1 MTFTTSVPKRAIL
14 AGATCLLI
22 LSGMIV
28 GHAWPLWTGRVV
40 TMKVV
45 PIDPRDLFR
54 GEYVRLNTA
63 ATQLHRE
70 DPGTGQSATWV
81 VARPLDDVYEK
92 ARSGSLV
99 YVQLAP
105 TPQGDYAVS
114 SVSRKPREGA
124 INLRGRARLGST
136 RWSPTGVLV
145 VDYGLDAFYMQEGS
159 SKRVEDAIRE
169 KHDIRMQVA
178 IASSGKARI
187 KTLLIDGVPV
197 DRF

>member
-45 PIDPRDLFR
+45 PVDPRDLFR
-54 GEYVRLNTA
+54 GEYVHLDISAN
-63 ATQLHRE
+63 QLYPHGSAVPQGGSWAYVE
-70 DPGTGQSATWV
+70 ALDAVFEQS
-81 VARPLDDVYEK
+81 R
-92 ARSGSLV
+92 RGSIV
-99 YVQLAP
+99 YVQLAASAS
-105 TPQGDYAVS
+105 GDYVPVS
-114 SVSRKPREGA
+114 ASLKPQPGA
-124 INLRGRARLGST
+124 FNLRGRVRYPADSDR
-136 RWSPTGVLV
+136 VLV
-145 VDYGLDAFYMQEGS
+145 VDYGLDAFYMQEG
-159 SKRVEDAIRE
+159 KGRRVEEAIRQ
-169 KHDIRMQVA
+169 RRTVQVQ
-178 IASSGKARI
+178 IAVGSSGQARI

>member
-45 PIDPRDLFR
+45 PVDPRDLFR
-54 GEYVRLNTA
+54 GEYVRVDSA
-63 ATQLHRE
+63 ASSLYRE
-70 DPGTGQSATWV
+70 GPRQPKSPAWSV
-81 VARPLDDVYEK
+81 VRPLDNVFE
-92 ARSGSLV
+92 AVHRGSIV

-105 TPQGDYAVS
+105 AGSGDYVPV
-114 SVSRKPREGA
+114 SVSLEPEPGA
-124 INLRGRARLGST
+124 LNLRGRARYPSAPYLS
-136 RWSPTGVLV
+136 
-145 VDYGLDAFYMQEGS
+145 VDYGLDAFYMQEG
-159 SKRVEDAIRE
+159 KGRRVEEAIRQRRNVQ
-169 KHDIRMQVA
+169 IQVA
-178 IASSGKARI
+178 IAPSGHARI